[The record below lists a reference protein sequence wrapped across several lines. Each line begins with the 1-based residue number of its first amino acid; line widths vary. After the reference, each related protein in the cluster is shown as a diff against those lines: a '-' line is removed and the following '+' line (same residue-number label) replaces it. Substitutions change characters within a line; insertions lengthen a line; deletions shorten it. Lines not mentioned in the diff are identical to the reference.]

1 MTKGGR
7 DLATRTARHA
17 PRLGA
22 AMMAAALLL
31 TAPSAGFAQTAPD
44 AAQPVRV
51 GTVAATLK
59 PINPA
64 KEFVG
69 RIEAKERVEVRAR
82 VTGYLQDVLFKDG
95 QMVKEGDLLYRI
107 EREPF
112 EAALS
117 QAEGSLDKARGQS
130 AFADA
135 QLARAEELLKSQTG
149 TQATRDQR
157 LAEQLTA
164 RGDVVIGESNV
175 ANARINLG
183 YTEIRS
189 PIAGLIGRTSVT
201 RGNVVGPNSGV
212 LTTIVSQDPMY
223 VTIPVSQREF
233 LTLQEE
239 DRARGGDLLEAII
252 RFSDGSLYDQTGKI
266 DFIGVTVDRATDSV
280 TVRAVVPNPKGR
292 LIDGQLVNVS
302 LQLEAPVEK
311 IVIPQAAL
319 IADQKGVYVFV
330 VEDGKAAVRRLTLGT
345 ESGTG
350 TTVESGL
357 SPGDQVIVEG
367 MTTLRPGTPVAPY
380 PAATLPGAG

>member
-7 DLATRTARHA
+7 NLATRTARHA

-31 TAPSAGFAQTAPD
+31 AAPSASFAQTAPD

-69 RIEAKERVEVRAR
+69 RIEAKDRVEVRAR

-117 QAEGSLDKARGQS
+117 QAEGSLDKARGQA

-175 ANARINLG
+175 ENARINLG

-330 VEDGKAAVRRLTLGT
+330 V
-345 ESGTG
+345 
-350 TTVESGL
+350 
-357 SPGDQVIVEG
+357 
-367 MTTLRPGTPVAPY
+367 
-380 PAATLPGAG
+380 